1 MKIVPNFRG
10 EALNL
15 IQVIV
20 DRYLVEVVA
29 CFLEKYVS
37 YRLELTFSFMLL
49 PHEG

>member
-20 DRYLVEVVA
+20 DLYLVEVVA

-37 YRLELTFSFMLL
+37 QRFKLTFSLMLL
-49 PHEG
+49 PLEG